1 VLAEEWLVD
10 RVVLPDRV
18 LAGVRIAAVEGRIV
32 AIDRMAAGPAAVRL
46 RGTLLPGLLDLQ
58 VNGAGGRSV
67 QEATTAALD
76 TIAAAVWRG
85 GATGFLPTLI
95 TAPFPTLLEQIAAVA
110 QWSRTWNGRGAQPLG
125 LHLEGP
131 FLTTAGAHDP
141 AHFLDP
147 TPERLEALLA
157 VAGDQLRLVTLAP
170 ARAGAAAATAWLRQ
184 RGVAVALGH
193 CDSTAG
199 FADCVAAGANAV
211 THLFNVMGRMHHRE
225 PGLAAL
231 ALDEPRLLCPLI
243 ADGVHVHPTMVR
255 LAYRILG
262 PDRMLLVTDAMAA
275 AGMPEGQYE
284 LGGSTVTARQ
294 GIVRDAHGN
303 LAGSALTM
311 ADAARNFLHWLP
323 EAGPWTLARV
333 AAHNPAQLCGI
344 ADLAGSLGVGRTARC
359 TLFGDDGTVRCLAA
373 AAHPGSAQS

>member
-18 LAGVRIAAVEGRIV
+18 LAGVRIAAVDGRIV
-32 AIDRMAAGPAAVRL
+32 AIDRLAAGPGAIRL
-46 RGTLLPGLLDLQ
+46 RGSLLPGMLDLQ

-67 QEATTAALD
+67 QEATAAALD
-76 TIAAAVWRG
+76 TIALAVWQG
-85 GATGFLPTLI
+85 GATAFLPTLI
-95 TAPFPTLLEQIAAVA
+95 TAPFATLLEQTAAVA
-110 QWSRTWNGRGAQPLG
+110 AWIRNWNGSGAQPLG

-141 AHFLDP
+141 AHFVDP
-147 TPERLEALLA
+147 TPARLDALLA
-157 VAGDQLRLVTLAP
+157 AAGDQLRLVTLAP
-170 ARAGAAAATAWLRQ
+170 ARPQAAAATAWLRQ

-193 CDSTAG
+193 CDSTTG

-231 ALDEPRLLCPLI
+231 ALDTAQLHCPVI

-255 LAYRILG
+255 LAFRILG
-262 PDRMLLVTDAMAA
+262 PDRLLLVTDAMAA

-284 LGGSTVTARQ
+284 LGGTTVTARE
-294 GIVRDAHGN
+294 GIVRDAAGN

-311 ADAARNFLHWLP
+311 AAAARNFLQWLP

-333 AAHNPAQLCGI
+333 AAHNPAVVCGRADTYGTI
-344 ADLAGSLGVGRTARC
+344 AVGRSARF
-359 TLFGDDGTVRCLAA
+359 TLLGDDGSVHCIASTPRQ
-373 AAHPGSAQS
+373 QS